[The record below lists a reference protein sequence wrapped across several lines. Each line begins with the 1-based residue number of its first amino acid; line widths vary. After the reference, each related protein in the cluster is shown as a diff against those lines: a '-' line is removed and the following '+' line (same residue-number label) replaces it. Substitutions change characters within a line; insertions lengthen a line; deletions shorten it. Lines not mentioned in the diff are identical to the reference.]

1 MSEDMQLLLADVSMV
16 VKEKKKVE
24 EKMKRFEDEKLKIEQ
39 SLADII
45 CRQKMKAKEDTLKMK
60 KIKKLCL

>member
-16 VKEKKKVE
+16 VEEKKKVE
-24 EKMKRFEDEKLKIEQ
+24 EKTKRFEDEKLKIEQ